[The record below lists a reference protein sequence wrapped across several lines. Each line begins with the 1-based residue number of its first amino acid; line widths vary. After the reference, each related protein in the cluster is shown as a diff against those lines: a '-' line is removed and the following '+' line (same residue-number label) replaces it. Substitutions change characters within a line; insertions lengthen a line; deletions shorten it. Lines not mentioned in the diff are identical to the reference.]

1 MNTGDRLG
9 PAPPVR
15 YFCTT
20 SKGIEQF
27 LVKEIES
34 KLAALDVEH
43 VSGKVFFTT
52 SADVVQLE
60 KLKAAERL
68 FLLLKKHPPLTVPR
82 NKGKGLHEIQ
92 KCVIGEPSAWLEAV
106 TTWQNL
112 QEYRKDFMGTA
123 QNPQGGIKRKL
134 KEDNCIAIGLKRRK
148 QDQKLEDLGRT
159 VSEKTEAITAFDS
172 RPRGNSNSEVL
183 LQTAG
188 SPEETNQGQSETQWE
203 GKKKLDIN
211 FRVSCRCSGELAKRF
226 TAQVTV
232 FLWPNSYY
240 VVLFGCNGKEGRT
253 DRCYLKVGAVVLD
266 PMCGLG
272 TILIE
277 AAKEWPNAHFV
288 GVDIDELQLQ
298 GACRNVQVANLMG
311 KIDLIK
317 GSTTEL
323 PLQSESISA
332 IFSDI
337 PFGKK
342 FKSTMDM
349 KKMLPQII
357 EEMERV
363 LCVGGSL
370 VLLLSEDLSSQMKSC
385 FIETSKKAFLTN
397 NNYRSLEASSYPTEQ
412 TNGNNVLCP
421 SQDVQVETKISSLA
435 LDGIYRVSLG
445 ITKAFIHV
453 YKKTPAN
460 L

>member
-232 FLWPNSYY
+232 FLWPNS
-240 VVLFGCNGKEGRT
+240 V
-253 DRCYLKVGAVVLD
+253 
-266 PMCGLG
+266 
-272 TILIE
+272 
-277 AAKEWPNAHFV
+277 
-288 GVDIDELQLQ
+288 
-298 GACRNVQVANLMG
+298 
-311 KIDLIK
+311 
-317 GSTTEL
+317 
-323 PLQSESISA
+323 
-332 IFSDI
+332 
-337 PFGKK
+337 
-342 FKSTMDM
+342 
-349 KKMLPQII
+349 
-357 EEMERV
+357 
-363 LCVGGSL
+363 
-370 VLLLSEDLSSQMKSC
+370 
-385 FIETSKKAFLTN
+385 
-397 NNYRSLEASSYPTEQ
+397 
-412 TNGNNVLCP
+412 
-421 SQDVQVETKISSLA
+421 
-435 LDGIYRVSLG
+435 
-445 ITKAFIHV
+445 IH
-453 YKKTPAN
+453 
-460 L
+460 